1 MADAQRAQQPIQQDN
16 APLEKRKQEEI
27 EWANYRYALKDKDNA
42 EYKKYKANEKYY
54 SISRSSHA
62 YIKEQLAALT
72 PGKDV
77 VELACGKQA
86 LVFWCADKIKSG
98 LGLDISDVAVA
109 EAQEAARSVAG
120 AEKIKFE
127 VRDCEKTGLPD
138 NSFDVMMESGALH
151 HMTLDVL
158 YKEAARIIKPGGS
171 FLCVEAIRHNPIIHT
186 YRKLTPHLRTP
197 WEVPHIL
204 ARKDVMMG
212 LKYFNKVS
220 VKNFHLM
227 TILAVPFR
235 NTKMFEP
242 ILSVMEKIDAVLLK
256 IPGFKWMGWQC
267 VFVLSDPK
275 K

>member
-1 MADAQRAQQPIQQDN
+1 MAEPQRVDTTLVQDNQPI
-16 APLEKRKQEEI
+16 EKRKQEEI

-42 EYKKYKANEKYY
+42 EYKKFKANEKYY
-54 SISRSSHA
+54 SISRSSHK
-62 YIKEQLAALT
+62 YIKEQLANLT
-72 PGKDV
+72 TGKDV

-86 LVFWCADKIKSG
+86 LVFWCADRIKSG

-109 EAQEAARSVAG
+109 EAQAEAKLIPG
-120 AEKIKFE
+120 AEKVRFE

-138 NSFDVMMESGALH
+138 STFDVMMESGALH

-158 YKEAARIIKPGGS
+158 YKEAARILKPGGS

-212 LKYFNKVS
+212 LKYFEKVT

-227 TILAVPFR
+227 TIFAVPFR
-235 NTKMFEP
+235 NTKFFTP
-242 ILSVMEKIDAVLLK
+242 LLSVLEKMDAVLLN
-256 IPGFKWMGWQC
+256 IPGFKWLGWQA
-267 VFVLSDPK
+267 VFVLSNPRK
-275 K
+275 